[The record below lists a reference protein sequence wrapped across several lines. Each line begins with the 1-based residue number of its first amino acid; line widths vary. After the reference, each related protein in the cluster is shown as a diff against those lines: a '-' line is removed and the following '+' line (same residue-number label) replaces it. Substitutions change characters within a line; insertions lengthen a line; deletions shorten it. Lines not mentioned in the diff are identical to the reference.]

1 MSSHSTQYTKSG
13 PHKHVECRTRYLGLR
28 LHWSC
33 SRFKACVRRHHRHHI
48 FGVFVRACVRV
59 TPIVEVVHV
68 SGHKICVN
76 MYRSLQDGL
85 YIAAV
90 KDK

>member
-1 MSSHSTQYTKSG
+1 M
-13 PHKHVECRTRYLGLR
+13 
-28 LHWSC
+28 
-33 SRFKACVRRHHRHHI
+33 RRHHRHHI